1 MSWLDAELA
10 TVALCWRIERRD
22 GVAIGLTAHDRDLDV
37 DGLIHR
43 AAPGMVPSAVRRE
56 VGLEADTM
64 AVAGALDGAAID
76 GRDLLAGRWDGAR
89 VAMFAVDWTGGG
101 SRVELGEGVIGAV
114 EMTDGRFSAE
124 LTGPGAGLDRPAVED
139 TSPECR
145 ATLGDRR
152 CRVAMAARRRFA
164 RVVSADG
171 ATLVLDAEEPV
182 ADGWGGGTL
191 RWFGGENGGLDS
203 AIARSAGAVVTL
215 RSPPVFAVA
224 AGVLVEVAE
233 GCDKSLATCATRFG
247 NAANFRGEPH
257 LPGIDLLTRWPGG

>member
-1 MSWLDAELA
+1 MNWLDAELT

-64 AVAGALDGAAID
+64 EVAGALDGAAID

-89 VAMFAVDWTGGG
+89 VAVFAVDWTGGA
-101 SRVELGEGVIGAV
+101 SRVDLGEGMIGAV
-114 EMTDGRFSAE
+114 EMADGRFSAE
-124 LTGPGAGLDRPAVED
+124 LTGPGAALDRPAVED

-164 RVVSADG
+164 RVVSADD

-191 RWFGGENGGLDS
+191 RWFGGANGGLES
-203 AIARSAGAVVTL
+203 AVARSAGAVVTL

-257 LPGIDLLTRWPGG
+257 LPGIDLLTRWPGN